1 MNLIILLPFGL
12 FFVLSAIRVPISI
25 AMMVSAVAYFLASG
39 QDVGMLVD
47 TVPYNLYTS
56 YVTIAIPLF
65 VFTANV
71 MTNGQIADRLFTFAS
86 TLVARYRGGLAHVN
100 VVNSLI
106 FSGMSGSAVA
116 DAAGVGKMEI
126 EHMKKAGF
134 EGGFSCAVTATSSTL
149 GPIFPPSIPMVIYA
163 MLSGASVG
171 ALFLGGIIP
180 GILVVIVQMIYIVYI
195 SRKRNYPKGEKFT
208 LREFLKYTVISFP
221 ALLIPVILLG
231 GIYGGVATPTE
242 AGALAS
248 LYALII
254 AILVYRTLGWR
265 ALLQTLKD
273 TVSTTGNIGL
283 LIGAAYAFSFIV
295 AAENIPQYLS
305 EFLLGITDNKYV
317 FLLLINV
324 IFLLLGMIIDTSVI
338 MLVFIPIIVPLIT
351 ALDINLVHFGVIIVL
366 NMMIGLITPPLGLLL
381 FITSAS
387 TKTPLKDVI
396 RETLPMVHVLITVL
410 FLVTYIPDLV
420 LFLPRMLGY

>member
-1 MNLIILLPFGL
+1 
-12 FFVLSAIRVPISI
+12 
-25 AMMVSAVAYFLASG
+25 
-39 QDVGMLVD
+39 
-47 TVPYNLYTS
+47 
-56 YVTIAIPLF
+56 
-65 VFTANV
+65 
-71 MTNGQIADRLFTFAS
+71 
-86 TLVARYRGGLAHVN
+86 
-100 VVNSLI
+100 
-106 FSGMSGSAVA
+106 
-116 DAAGVGKMEI
+116 
-126 EHMKKAGF
+126 
-134 EGGFSCAVTATSSTL
+134 
-149 GPIFPPSIPMVIYA
+149 
-163 MLSGASVG
+163 
-171 ALFLGGIIP
+171 
-180 GILVVIVQMIYIVYI
+180 
-195 SRKRNYPKGEKFT
+195 
-208 LREFLKYTVISFP
+208 
-221 ALLIPVILLG
+221 
-231 GIYGGVATPTE
+231 
-242 AGALAS
+242 
-248 LYALII
+248 
-254 AILVYRTLGWR
+254 VYRTLGWR

-396 RETLPMVHVLITVL
+396 RETLPMVYVLITVL